1 MTALREEPGWYGE
14 GGGAD
19 GMYASRTVEADREG
33 PDSALRRGQG
43 E

>member
-33 PDSALRRGQG
+33 PDSALRCGQG